1 MAQDTVV
8 HQTINMCRFC
18 TKEFP
23 SCGAQPVLSGEL
35 KLPAESIDSDQ
46 SVVACDRYESPVE
59 ILKTR
64 FHDR

>member
-1 MAQDTVV
+1 MDQRTVV

-23 SCGAQPVLSGEL
+23 SCEANPVRSGEL
-35 KLPAESIDSDQ
+35 KLPSESIDSDR

-59 ILKTR
+59 VLKTR
-64 FHDR
+64 FHD